1 MVRIIDALERGEHV
15 KPGTQNGRLNSAPA
29 GNERT
34 LTHKPYGPGEFCVP
48 EFS

>member
-48 EFS
+48 EFR